1 MPGIPSIESE
11 YRGLT
16 PSTHAHL
23 SLPKVTGWLVA
34 ILLIVALSS
43 SYGATAHATSL
54 ASKASLPSSIP
65 CPTCWH
71 PALKTSWQWQLQGTI
86 DQSFNVVMYDIDMDN
101 SAKVVASL
109 HKAGRIVIC
118 YLNAGAWEPFR
129 DDASLFPKSV
139 KGKPVSGFTNE
150 RWLDIRRGSIL
161 HPLMQERMD
170 DCKSAGFDGIE
181 FDNVD
186 GYANDTGFHL
196 TYRDQLTYN
205 VWLANQAHTRGLSV
219 ALKNDLDQ
227 VKDLLPYFDW
237 ALDEQCFELQECN
250 KLLPFINANK
260 AVMEVEYNL
269 AISQF
274 CPKANKMN
282 FNSMKKH
289 VSLGSYRVAC
299 R

>member
-1 MPGIPSIESE
+1 
-11 YRGLT
+11 
-16 PSTHAHL
+16 
-23 SLPKVTGWLVA
+23 
-34 ILLIVALSS
+34 
-43 SYGATAHATSL
+43 
-54 ASKASLPSSIP
+54 
-65 CPTCWH
+65 
-71 PALKTSWQWQLQGTI
+71 
-86 DQSFNVVMYDIDMDN
+86 MYDIDMDN

-118 YLNAGAWEPFR
+118 YLNAGTWEPFR